1 MLEGVYPER
10 LAAITQSPRHY
21 GFHATLKPPFRLA
34 DRQSDEALHKEV
46 EKFVARQ
53 IPFTIPEL
61 EIGVL
66 DRFIAVRPSWP
77 CTALQSLGDDCLRA
91 FDVFRA
97 PPSEEERAKRQA
109 AGLTPAQEKLLE
121 RWGYPYV
128 FEDFRP
134 HFSLTERIE
143 DSAERYT
150 VHQAIRT
157 ICEPEIARRRNGG
170 FDQHLRP
177 ARYPDAVL
185 PDCPFSILRLNRF
198 VQYGDERFD
207 RNLEGSVVD
216 EFDDIWSR
224 DVVSIRPIEAFP
236 DFRFAFPA
244 SLGKPFREHPLRRV
258 DRDHPEEW
266 KRRRARSRIA
276 RETLTIT
283 DRPAVRS
290 SVMVFGMP

>member
-1 MLEGVYPER
+1 MEPGRAGQLTARYAIYLVPPENHPLYHFGQHFLGRDAHLCGPLAQPVLEGVYPER
-10 LAAITQSPRHY
+10 LAAITEAPRHY

-66 DRFIAVRPSWP
+66 DRFIAVKPSWP
-77 CTALQSLGDDCLRA
+77 CTALQLLGDDCLRA

-128 FEDFRP
+128 IEDFRP

-157 ICEPEIARRRNGG
+157 ICEPESLADVTVDSISIFGQPDTRMPFYQIARFQFCG
-170 FDQHLRP
+170 
-177 ARYPDAVL
+177 
-185 PDCPFSILRLNRF
+185 
-198 VQYGDERFD
+198 
-207 RNLEGSVVD
+207 
-216 EFDDIWSR
+216 
-224 DVVSIRPIEAFP
+224 
-236 DFRFAFPA
+236 
-244 SLGKPFREHPLRRV
+244 
-258 DRDHPEEW
+258 
-266 KRRRARSRIA
+266 
-276 RETLTIT
+276 
-283 DRPAVRS
+283 
-290 SVMVFGMP
+290 